1 MKEVIY
7 KNYQLI
13 ALLIGFVL
21 YWLFGVVMS
30 YVIMVLVGVF
40 IFWGKATDKVE
51 MYNFDLL
58 IYIIYT
64 MFSLIALFLIKK
76 DTSNV
81 LVIILGLEIICSYI
95 VSNKISM

>member
-95 VSNKISM
+95 VSDKISM

>member
-1 MKEVIY
+1 MKETIY
-7 KNYQLI
+7 KNYQLLV
-13 ALLIGFVL
+13 LLIGFVL

-95 VSNKISM
+95 VSDKISM

>member
-1 MKEVIY
+1 MKETIY
-7 KNYQLI
+7 KNYQLL

-21 YWLFGVVMS
+21 YWLFGVFMS
-30 YVIMVLVGVF
+30 YVIMVLVGAF

-58 IYIIYT
+58 IYIIYA

-95 VSNKISM
+95 VSDKISM

>member
-95 VSNKISM
+95 VSNKISI

>member
-95 VSNKISM
+95 VNDKISM